1 MGEGLPTCLGG
12 GLWGSSVCGGA
23 GCTGDISR
31 FFPRIDRI
39 LSGEAFNTIFGAQ
52 DEGFRNFVL
61 DNCILDFYAEQV
73 YLKPQVTN
81 LKNKKLEVTA
91 NPKPQ
96 TKEFFF

>member
-61 DNCILDFYAEQV
+61 DNCILDFDAEQI

-81 LKNKKLEVTA
+81 LKNKNFLANLKIQTLE
-91 NPKPQ
+91 K
-96 TKEFFF
+96 K